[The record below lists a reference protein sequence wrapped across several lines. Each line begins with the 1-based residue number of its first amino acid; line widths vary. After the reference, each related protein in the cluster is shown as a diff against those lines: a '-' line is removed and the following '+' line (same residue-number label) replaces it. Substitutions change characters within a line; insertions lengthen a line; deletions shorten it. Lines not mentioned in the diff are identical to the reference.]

1 MKITAVVED
10 VGQVT
15 VELNVWVCPSCGV
28 LYGIPK
34 AFAERLR
41 EAGGHYFCPNG
52 HQLSWTASE
61 ADKLRAKLKDAE
73 RDLAWYK
80 DGEATARARADR
92 AERSR
97 AAIKGQVTKLRR
109 RVVAGACPFGCRRH
123 FANLERHVATKHAGQ
138 ELEAE
143 GEAEGG

>member
-10 VGQVT
+10 VGEVK

-34 AFAERLR
+34 AFADRLR
-41 EAGGHYFCPNG
+41 EKGGGYYCPNG
-52 HQLSWTASE
+52 HHLSWTMSE
-61 ADKLRAKLKDAE
+61 ADKLKAKLKDAE

-80 DGEATARARADR
+80 QGEAAARTRAET

-97 AAIKGQVTKLRR
+97 AAIKGQVTKLRK
-109 RVVAGACPFGCRRH
+109 RVVAGACPYGCRRH
-123 FANLERHVATKHAGQ
+123 FTNLERHVATKHAGQ
-138 ELEAE
+138 PLEAE
-143 GEAEGG
+143 GGS